1 MYWLEVSVTADGEA
15 AEAIAEVLWPY
26 TKGDGV
32 VMEQKADPSKPDP
45 QALEPEVTVK
55 MYLPEEQD
63 LPEVRAKI
71 EESLYHLGRLYPI
84 PEPQFRRLQD
94 EDWAT
99 AWRKH
104 YRPFRVGRN
113 IWIHP
118 SWLKPDE
125 LKPSDTVISVDP
137 GMAFGTGLHPST
149 QMCLQ
154 KIEDL
159 ILPGKRVLDIG
170 TGSGI
175 LSIAAAKLGA
185 ERVVALD
192 TDRLA
197 VLAAAENVQRN
208 GVEAQVWLFQGELN
222 AIHVSAWDL
231 VVVNILAPVIIQL
244 LSKVHLA
251 DFGGHDGQLVL
262 SGIIEEQ
269 EPDVLTALAATSMVV
284 TDRKTI
290 RDWVCLTARNQKAPP
305 ISVQGDASETGPLS
319 N

>member
-1 MYWLEVSVTADGEA
+1 MYWLEVSVTVDGEA
-15 AEAIAEVLWPY
+15 AEAIAEVLRPF
-26 TKGDGV
+26 TVGDGV
-32 VMEQKADPSKPDP
+32 VMEQKGDASALDPL
-45 QALEPEVTVK
+45 ALEPEVAVK
-55 MYLPEEQD
+55 IYLPEEQD

-84 PEPQFRRLQD
+84 PEPQFRRLED

-104 YRPFRVGRN
+104 YHPFRVGRR

-118 SWLKPDE
+118 SWLEPTE
-125 LKPSDTVISVDP
+125 SEPGDTVISVDP

-154 KIEDL
+154 MLEDL
-159 ILPGKRVLDIG
+159 VLPGTRVLDVG

-175 LSIAAAKLGA
+175 LSTAAAKLGA
-185 ERVVALD
+185 ERVLAHD

-208 GVEAQVWLFQGELN
+208 GVDGRVMLFQGELR
-222 AIHVSAWDL
+222 AIHRSDWDL

-244 LSKVHLA
+244 LSTERLA
-251 DFGGHDGQLVL
+251 DYCGQNGRLVL

-269 EPDVLTALAATSMVV
+269 ESEVLSALAAASFIVN
-284 TDRKTI
+284 DRKAI
-290 RDWVCLTARNQKAPP
+290 RDWVCLTAGKEKSAAP
-305 ISVQGDASETGPLS
+305 IGTG
-319 N
+319 